1 MTSPLELSA
10 RAALCRQLARRE
22 PDSRNLWLAE
32 AERWSHLAPEPCA
45 KSVAKAV
52 GRHRQPAETWCW
64 KVMPRCRPPNA
75 EKVEVQFEFRNAAGA
90 DGLNELLAG
99 ISAEAGQ
106 PH

>member
-45 KSVAKAV
+45 KAV

-64 KVMPRCRPPNA
+64 NVIPRCRPPNA
-75 EKVEVQFEFRNAAGA
+75 ENAEVRFEFRNAAGG
-90 DGLNELLAG
+90 DGLDALLAG
-99 ISAEAGQ
+99 MSAEAGK